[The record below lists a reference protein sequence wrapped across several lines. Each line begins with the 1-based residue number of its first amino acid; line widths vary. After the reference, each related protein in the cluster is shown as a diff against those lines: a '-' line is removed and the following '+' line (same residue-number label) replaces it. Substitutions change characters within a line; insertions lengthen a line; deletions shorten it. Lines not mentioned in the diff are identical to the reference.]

1 MTRRTLVH
9 HALAPFNF
17 IALSSRRNYL
27 GNHHKVLAAV
37 KAMAAAEKRALMKD
51 VFALVDPEVGRDE
64 GGSGEGASGEGGIA
78 GGVFAL
84 VDPEVGRDEGGSGEG
99 GSGGEGGIAGNGPC
113 S

>member
-9 HALAPFNF
+9 HTLAPFNF
-17 IALSSRRNYL
+17 IAFSSRRNYL

-64 GGSGEGASGEGGIA
+64 GGSGEG
-78 GGVFAL
+78 
-84 VDPEVGRDEGGSGEG
+84 